1 MDEIS
6 TTVTS
11 TSDGTVTVKLEAWE
25 ELCRAAQAKA
35 PIIQKVVHRTPEIQG
50 RDNQT
55 NGVGLMVV
63 GAGIFITGAIKFVIG
78 ARQLKAI
85 GIING

>member
-25 ELCRAAQAKA
+25 ELCRAAQAKP
-35 PIIQKVVHRTPEIQG
+35 PIIQQVVHRTPEIQG

-55 NGVGLMVV
+55 TGGALMVL
-63 GAGIFITGAIKFVIG
+63 GAGIFFTGAVKFVIG
-78 ARQLKAI
+78 VRQLKAI